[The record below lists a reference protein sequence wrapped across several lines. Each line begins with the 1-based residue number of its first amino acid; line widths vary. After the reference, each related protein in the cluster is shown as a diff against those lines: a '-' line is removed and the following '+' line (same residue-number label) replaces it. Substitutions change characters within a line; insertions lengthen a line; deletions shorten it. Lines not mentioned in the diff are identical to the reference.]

1 MLRREPGGQR
11 VIDSLGEAAISTV
24 NLAEVLE
31 QQRATVGPAE
41 LAAELLTL
49 GIEFVPATDSQAVL
63 AAEFK
68 AIKVKG
74 GLSLGD
80 RFCLALGHERRAKV
94 LTADKVWVGLPHGVD
109 VESIR

>member
-1 MLRREPGGQR
+1 MLPLLADL
-11 VIDSLGEAAISTV
+11 VISAV

-31 QQRATVGPAE
+31 KQAPEMNPIDLADE
-41 LAAELLTL
+41 LAAL
-49 GIEFVPATDSQAVL
+49 GIEVAAATRAQAVV
-63 AAEFK
+63 AADLK

-80 RFCLALGHERRAKV
+80 RFCLALGRERGAKV
-94 LTADKVWVGLPHGVD
+94 LTADRAWVGLPHGVE